1 MKKLLAATIITTA
14 LVSPV
19 VMNQSAEAA
28 THLEKK
34 TIVLPQ
40 FNKTNVEQ
48 MKKGTFK
55 YQDVG
60 LGMTKQQVDKKIG
73 NTKLSMGMHDKDE
86 MIGTH
91 YYAIYGKGE
100 RLWLSYYDINHKT
113 KYNDAKL
120 ASIGFQ
126 TYDKYITK
134 KEVEKYTGKATEYE
148 GNMKNDDE
156 IGRMYG
162 KLYVTYWKHKG
173 KWVVYN
179 FGIASPMNEVG
190 MYEYGYKKGRK
201 LPAGIELPK
210 WMKEIK

>member
-73 NTKLSMGMHDKDE
+73 NTKL
-86 MIGTH
+86 
-91 YYAIYGKGE
+91 
-100 RLWLSYYDINHKT
+100 
-113 KYNDAKL
+113 
-120 ASIGFQ
+120 
-126 TYDKYITK
+126 
-134 KEVEKYTGKATEYE
+134 
-148 GNMKNDDE
+148 
-156 IGRMYG
+156 
-162 KLYVTYWKHKG
+162 
-173 KWVVYN
+173 
-179 FGIASPMNEVG
+179 
-190 MYEYGYKKGRK
+190 
-201 LPAGIELPK
+201 
-210 WMKEIK
+210 